1 MNIKTTNHSTNQ
13 IPENF
18 SADNTEFIQL
28 TDLWNEGE
36 YSSVGRIIAE
46 ESWASARVA
55 EFCAYFTKYL
65 GVNQLNIL
73 YKFL

>member
-1 MNIKTTNHSTNQ
+1 MNTKTTNNSMNQ

-28 TDLWNEGE
+28 TDLWNERE
-36 YSSVGRIIAE
+36 YSAVGRIIKE
-46 ESWASARVA
+46 ESWESARVA
-55 EFCAYFTKYL
+55 EFCAYFAKYL
-65 GVNQLNIL
+65 GFNQLNIL